1 MSPLLITVHWMVA
14 AVYPLALVWAVT
26 SDVRHLIIPNWTC
39 IAITAAFLP
48 AALLQGLDYA
58 AIAWHYG
65 AGMALLLAGMILFA
79 RNLIGGGDL
88 KLLAAAGVW
97 IGWSGLWPYLL
108 LVALLGGALAMV
120 ILIARK
126 FRRKIP
132 LISSLWWM
140 NEDASGAHPVPYGL
154 AVGVAAII
162 MFSKNPALPP
172 SWTTV
177 LGALPF
183 P

>member
-39 IAITAAFLP
+39 IAIAAAFLP
-48 AALLQGLDYA
+48 AALLQGLDYS

-65 AGMALLLAGMILFA
+65 AGMALILAGMILFA

-108 LVALLGGALAMV
+108 LVTLLGGALAMAV
-120 ILIARK
+120 LIARK
-126 FRRKIP
+126 FKRKIP
-132 LISSLWWM
+132 LISH
-140 NEDASGAHPVPYGL
+140 EDVGGAHPVPYGV
-154 AVGVAAII
+154 AIGVAAII
-162 MFSKNPALPP
+162 MFSKNPALPQ

-177 LGALPF
+177 LGALPL